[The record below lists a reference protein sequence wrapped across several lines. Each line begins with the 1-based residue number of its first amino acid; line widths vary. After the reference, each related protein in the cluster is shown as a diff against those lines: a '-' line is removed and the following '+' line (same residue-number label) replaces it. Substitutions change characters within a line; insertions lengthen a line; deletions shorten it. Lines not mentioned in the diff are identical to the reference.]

1 MRRDVAPPYA
11 VYAGHG
17 SSGDTP
23 RSHRAKNDRIST
35 SPGGSSDHSP
45 DVSCPELLITGSE
58 LERKNVVLQPLV
70 KKVWIARTIGIASV
84 HEYVA

>member
-11 VYAGHG
+11 VYAGHS

-23 RSHRAKNDRIST
+23 RSRRTKNDHIST
-35 SPGGSSDHSP
+35 SPGGASDRSP

-70 KKVWIARTIGIASV
+70 KKVWTCALLNWLNV
-84 HEYVA
+84 